1 MINDLLNTFKHT
13 FYYSLSNL
21 SSKLVGFILLPL
33 YTKYLIPQ
41 EYGMFVTI
49 EITSFILID
58 LLSLHSHT
66 AVMRWCANTKS
77 EMERKR
83 IISTAFFPLITILS
97 IILFSFLPF
106 TSNLSMLFFD
116 TGQYSY
122 YFYYLVFISFI
133 AVVNQ
138 FSLSLLRFYEKSKRF
153 LLINLARFATVVG
166 LNVYLLT
173 NTEMKI
179 ESIFISQLVGYFLVF
194 VLSISFTLKRIKL
207 LFDRKVFNSIIEFIW
222 PLIISTFLILIM
234 TNIDKY
240 IIKFI
245 LGDSDVGLY
254 TLGFRIAS
262 LINIVFIQSFQLGYL
277 PYAYKKLNESNSKRF
292 FSKVLTYYTL
302 IITYAVLILAV
313 LSGPFLIMISSSK
326 EYFEASTVIPFILF
340 SFIFKGMSFIFAM
353 GFHFSRKTL
362 YNIFVS
368 LVTLLV
374 GVISYILAAQN
385 WGITGVAGTTCF
397 VMILNT
403 VISYKLSQKIYPIDY
418 EVNKIFTV
426 LGLSFIYY
434 YIIQNISLTSLLFDI
449 ILKSLLLLSF
459 PFILYFFK
467 FYEPVELETISR
479 FWSEWRNPLKW
490 KNNFKKLLGKQN

>member
-1 MINDLLNTFKHT
+1 
-13 FYYSLSNL
+13 
-21 SSKLVGFILLPL
+21 
-33 YTKYLIPQ
+33 
-41 EYGMFVTI
+41 MFVTI

-77 EMERKR
+77 EVEREK
-83 IISTAFFPLITILS
+83 IISTAFFPLIIILS
-97 IILFSFLPF
+97 IVLFSFLPF

-179 ESIFISQLVGYFLVF
+179 ESIFISQLAGYFLVF

-240 IIKFI
+240 VIKFI

-254 TLGFRIAS
+254 TLGFRVAS

-277 PYAYKKLNESNSKRF
+277 PYAYKKLNENNAKRF
-292 FSKVLTYYTL
+292 YSKVLTYYTL

-326 EYFEASTVIPFILF
+326 EYFEASAVIPFILF

-353 GFHFSRKTL
+353 GFHFSKKTL
-362 YNIFVS
+362 YNIWTGSIS
-368 LVTLLV
+368 LVI
-374 GVISYILAAQN
+374 GVIFYIVAAKYI
-385 WGITGVAGTTCF
+385 GIVGVAGTTCL

-403 VISYKLSQKIYPIDY
+403 VLSYKLSQKIYPINY
-418 EVNKIFTV
+418 EVSKIITV
-426 LGLSFIYY
+426 LSLSVIF
-434 YIIQNISLTSLLFDI
+434 YIVIQNINFNLTSLEI
-449 ILKSLLLLSF
+449 IIKSILLLSF
-459 PFILYFFK
+459 PFFLYLFK
-467 FYEPVELETISR
+467 FYEPVELVTISR

-490 KNNFKKLLGKQN
+490 KTNFVKFLEKKR